1 MIIKSVAITHK
12 CRELR
17 NFAGYF
23 DINETLTT
31 RSLHIMCVLVAAIAL
46 LPAFSHGQVTG
57 DALNLNQAVDSIVKA
72 ESDSTTPSEAQPA
85 DTSRFVKQKVDLDH
99 IVEFSARDS
108 IVLVGRNHA
117 VMHGGSKIT
126 YGDIDMTAATISMDM
141 DSSQVHAIG
150 VPDSVGEMTGSPVFK
165 DESGEYESRVMKYNF
180 KTRRGYITDIVT
192 EQGEGFLTGG
202 VTKKT
207 EGDEYYIKDGRYT
220 TCDDHDHPHF
230 YFQLTKAKVKP
241 GKNVVTGP
249 AYMVLEDLPLP
260 IAVPFGYFPFSE
272 KYQSGILVPTFGEDY
287 NRGFYLRNGGYYLAL
302 GQHADLA
309 LTGEI
314 YTRGS
319 WGLSAQSSYSWR
331 YRFNGSVSVNYLT
344 TVTGE
349 KGDPDYNK
357 MHNFQ
362 VLWSHSQSPKA
373 NPYLTFSASV
383 NFATTGYTRNS
394 LNTYYTSAFTENTKS
409 STVNLTYKIP
419 NSKWSISTNANIS
432 QRTADS
438 TLTVSLPNLT
448 VNMSQTAPFKRKRQ
462 VGDERWYEKIKVS
475 YTGRF
480 QNSLTAKQNDFLHKS
495 LVKDWRNGMS
505 HTVPIQATFNMLKY
519 FNVTP
524 SLTINDRMYTS
535 KIRQQWD
542 PNASAVVRDTS
553 YSFYNVFDFNF
564 AVSLSTKVYGF
575 FKPLKFLGKLSE
587 KLQMVR
593 HVMTPSISFSAAPD
607 FGSPFW
613 GYYGNYEY
621 VDARGVHHNERYS
634 YFQHGLYGNAP
645 NGKSGTLSFTIANN
659 LEAKVK
665 SDNDSTGFKKI
676 SLIENFTLSQ
686 SCNLAADS
694 MKWSNLNTSIMLRLT
709 KGFNL
714 SLSATWDVYKYAL
727 NENGTPVRIN
737 KLRLFNGGGW
747 GRLSSTGTSFSYTFN
762 NDTFRR
768 NKNKDKKKEPPKP
781 QEGLDRRGN
790 DENGESRDE
799 GGPTTDL
806 ELIDGYAKWECP
818 WNLTVNYSLSYGYG
832 TFNYDKLEYNGRWTQ
847 NLSVNAS
854 IRPTKNWSL
863 SASASYN
870 FDTHKIAYMNCSI
883 SRQMHCF
890 EMSASFVPVG
900 PYKSYNFHI
909 AVKSSILQDVKYD
922 KHSSIN
928 NGVTWY

>member
-1 MIIKSVAITHK
+1 M
-12 CRELR
+12 
-17 NFAGYF
+17 
-23 DINETLTT
+23 
-31 RSLHIMCVLVAAIAL
+31 L
-46 LPAFSHGQVTG
+46 LPALTHGQVIDSANG
-57 DALNLNQAVDSIVKA
+57 LDQLVDSVVKSEA
-72 ESDSTTPSEAQPA
+72 DSTSTALIPSA
-85 DTSRFVKQKVDLDH
+85 DTSRFIRQKVDLDH
-99 IVEFSARDS
+99 VVEFTAKDS
-108 IVLVGRNHA
+108 IILIGRNHA
-117 VMHGGSKIT
+117 MMYGGSKIV
-126 YGDIDMTAATISMDM
+126 YGDIDVTASSISMDM

-150 VPDSVGEMTGSPVFK
+150 VPDSVGELTGNPVFK
-165 DESGEYESRVMKYNF
+165 DNSGEYESRVMKYNF
-180 KTRRGYITDIVT
+180 KTKRGYITDIVT
-192 EQGEGFLTGG
+192 EQGEGYLTGG
-202 VTKKT
+202 ITKKT
-207 EGDEYYIKDGRYT
+207 EDDEYYIKNGRYT
-220 TCDDHDHPHF
+220 TCDDHEHPHF

-241 GKNVVTGP
+241 KKNVVTGP

-302 GQHADLA
+302 GQYADLA

-319 WGLSAQSSYSWR
+319 WGLTAQSSYVKR
-331 YRFNGSVSVNYLT
+331 YKYSGSLSASYLT
-344 TVTGE
+344 TITGQ

-362 VLWSHSQSPKA
+362 VLWSHSQNQKA

-383 NFATTGYTRNS
+383 NFATTGYSRNS

-419 NSKWSISTNANIS
+419 NSKWTFSTTANVS

-438 TLTVSLPNLT
+438 TITVSFPNLT
-448 VNMSQTAPFKRKRQ
+448 INMSQTAPFKRKRA
-462 VGDERWYEKIKVS
+462 VGDEKWYEKIKVS

-480 QNSLTAKQNDFLHKS
+480 QNSLTAKQNEFIHKN

-505 HTVPIQATFNMLKY
+505 HTIPVQATFNVMKY
-519 FNVTP
+519 FNITP
-524 SLTINDRMYTS
+524 TITMNDRMYTS

-553 YSFYNVFDFNF
+553 YSFYNIFDFSF
-564 AVSLSTKVYGF
+564 GVSLSTKVYGF
-575 FKPLKFLGKLSE
+575 FKPLKFLGKISE

-607 FGSPFW
+607 FSAPFW
-613 GYYGNYEY
+613 GYYGNLDY
-621 VDARGVHHNERYS
+621 VDNSGNQRHSRYS

-645 NGKSGTLSFTIANN
+645 SGKSGTISFNIANN

-665 SDNDSTGFKKI
+665 SESDSTGFKKI

-694 MKWSNLNTSIMLRLT
+694 MKWSNLNTSIMLRLF

-714 SLSATWDVYKYAL
+714 NLSATWDVYKYAL
-727 NENGTPVRIN
+727 NESGAPVRIN

-762 NDTFRR
+762 NDTFKRKR
-768 NKNKDKKKEPPKP
+768 DKDKDKKNDNQQP
-781 QEGLDRRGN
+781 QGRINRGEEN
-790 DENGESRDE
+790 DENAE
-799 GGPTTDL
+799 GQDNSGPVTDL

-818 WNLTVNYSLSYGYG
+818 WSLTVNYSLSYGYG
-832 TFNYDKLEYNGRWTQ
+832 SFNYDKLEYNGRWTQ
-847 NLSVNAS
+847 NLSLNAS
-854 IRPTKNWSL
+854 IRPTKNWSI

>member
-1 MIIKSVAITHK
+1 
-12 CRELR
+12 
-17 NFAGYF
+17 
-23 DINETLTT
+23 
-31 RSLHIMCVLVAAIAL
+31 MCVLVAAIAL

>member
-1 MIIKSVAITHK
+1 M
-12 CRELR
+12 
-17 NFAGYF
+17 
-23 DINETLTT
+23 
-31 RSLHIMCVLVAAIAL
+31 L
-46 LPAFSHGQVTG
+46 LPALTHGQVIDSANG
-57 DALNLNQAVDSIVKA
+57 LDQLVDSVVKS
-72 ESDSTTPSEAQPA
+72 ETDSTSTALIPSA
-85 DTSRFVKQKVDLDH
+85 DTSRFIRQKVDLDH
-99 IVEFSARDS
+99 VVEFTAKDS
-108 IVLVGRNHA
+108 IILIGRNHA
-117 VMHGGSKIT
+117 MMYGGSKIV
-126 YGDIDMTAATISMDM
+126 YGDIDVTASSISMDM

-150 VPDSVGEMTGSPVFK
+150 VPDSVGELTGNPVFK
-165 DESGEYESRVMKYNF
+165 DNSGEYESRVMKYNF
-180 KTRRGYITDIVT
+180 KTKRGYITDIVT
-192 EQGEGFLTGG
+192 EQGEGYLTGG
-202 VTKKT
+202 ITKKT
-207 EGDEYYIKDGRYT
+207 EDDEYYIKNGRYT
-220 TCDDHDHPHF
+220 TCDDHEHPHF

-241 GKNVVTGP
+241 KKNVVTGP

-302 GQHADLA
+302 GQYADLA

-319 WGLSAQSSYSWR
+319 WGLTAQSSYVKR
-331 YRFNGSVSVNYLT
+331 YKYSGSLSASYLT
-344 TVTGE
+344 TITGQ

-362 VLWSHSQSPKA
+362 VLWSHSQNQKA

-383 NFATTGYTRNS
+383 NFATTGYSRNS

-419 NSKWSISTNANIS
+419 NSKWTFSTTANVS

-438 TLTVSLPNLT
+438 TITVSFPNLT
-448 VNMSQTAPFKRKRQ
+448 VNMSQTAPFKRKRA
-462 VGDERWYEKIKVS
+462 VGDEKWYEKIKVS

-480 QNSLTAKQNDFLHKS
+480 QNSLTAKQNEFIHKN

-505 HTVPIQATFNMLKY
+505 HTIPVQATFNVMKY
-519 FNVTP
+519 FNITP
-524 SLTINDRMYTS
+524 TITMNDRMYTS

-553 YSFYNVFDFNF
+553 YSFYNIFDFSF
-564 AVSLSTKVYGF
+564 GVSLSTKVYGF
-575 FKPLKFLGKLSE
+575 FKPLKFLGKISE

-607 FGSPFW
+607 FSAPFW
-613 GYYGNYEY
+613 GYYGNLDY
-621 VDARGVHHNERYS
+621 VDNSGNQRHSRYS

-645 NGKSGTLSFTIANN
+645 SGKSGTISFNIANN

-665 SDNDSTGFKKI
+665 SESDSTGFKKI

-694 MKWSNLNTSIMLRLT
+694 MKWSNLNTSIMLRLV

-714 SLSATWDVYKYAL
+714 NLSATWDVYKYAL
-727 NENGTPVRIN
+727 NESGAPVRIN

-762 NDTFRR
+762 NDTFKRKR
-768 NKNKDKKKEPPKP
+768 DKEKDKKNDNQQP
-781 QEGLDRRGN
+781 QGRINRGEEN
-790 DENGESRDE
+790 DENAE
-799 GGPTTDL
+799 GQDNSGPVTDL

-818 WNLTVNYSLSYGYG
+818 WSLTVNYSLSYGYG
-832 TFNYDKLEYNGRWTQ
+832 SFNYDKLEYNGRWTQ
-847 NLSVNAS
+847 NLSLNAS
-854 IRPTKNWSL
+854 IRPTKNWSI

-870 FDTHKIAYMNCSI
+870 FDTHKISYMNCSI

>member
-1 MIIKSVAITHK
+1 M
-12 CRELR
+12 
-17 NFAGYF
+17 
-23 DINETLTT
+23 
-31 RSLHIMCVLVAAIAL
+31 L
-46 LPAFSHGQVTG
+46 LPALTHGQVIDSANG
-57 DALNLNQAVDSIVKA
+57 LDQLVDSVVKS
-72 ESDSTTPSEAQPA
+72 ETDSTSTALIPSA
-85 DTSRFVKQKVDLDH
+85 DTSRFIRQKVDLDH
-99 IVEFSARDS
+99 VVEFTAKDS
-108 IVLVGRNHA
+108 IILIGRNHA
-117 VMHGGSKIT
+117 MMYGGSKIV
-126 YGDIDMTAATISMDM
+126 YGDIDVTASSISMDM

-150 VPDSVGEMTGSPVFK
+150 VPDSVGELTGNPVFK
-165 DESGEYESRVMKYNF
+165 DNSGEYESRVMKYNF
-180 KTRRGYITDIVT
+180 KTKRGYITDIVT
-192 EQGEGFLTGG
+192 EQGEGYLTGG
-202 VTKKT
+202 ITKKT
-207 EGDEYYIKDGRYT
+207 EDDEYYIKNGRYT
-220 TCDDHDHPHF
+220 TCDDHEHPHF

-241 GKNVVTGP
+241 KKNVVTGP

-302 GQHADLA
+302 GQYADLA

-319 WGLSAQSSYSWR
+319 WGLTAQSSYVKR
-331 YRFNGSVSVNYLT
+331 YKYSGSLSASYLT
-344 TVTGE
+344 TITGQ

-362 VLWSHSQSPKA
+362 VLWSHSQNQKA

-383 NFATTGYTRNS
+383 NFATTGYSRNS

-419 NSKWSISTNANIS
+419 NSKWTFSTTANVS
-432 QRTADS
+432 QRSADS
-438 TLTVSLPNLT
+438 TITVSFPNLT
-448 VNMSQTAPFKRKRQ
+448 INMSQTAPFKRKRA
-462 VGDERWYEKIKVS
+462 VGDEKWYEKIKVS

-480 QNSLTAKQNDFLHKS
+480 QNSLTAKQNEFIHKN

-505 HTVPIQATFNMLKY
+505 HTIPVQATFNVMKY
-519 FNVTP
+519 FNITP
-524 SLTINDRMYTS
+524 TITMNDRMYTS

-553 YSFYNVFDFNF
+553 YSFYNIFDFSF
-564 AVSLSTKVYGF
+564 GVSLSTKVYGF
-575 FKPLKFLGKLSE
+575 FKPLKFLGKISE

-607 FGSPFW
+607 FSAPFW
-613 GYYGNYEY
+613 GYYGNLDY
-621 VDARGVHHNERYS
+621 VDNSGNQRHSRYS

-645 NGKSGTLSFTIANN
+645 SGKSGTISFNIANN

-665 SDNDSTGFKKI
+665 SESDSTGFKKI

-694 MKWSNLNTSIMLRLT
+694 MKWSNLNTSIMLRLV

-714 SLSATWDVYKYAL
+714 NLSATWDVYKYAL
-727 NENGTPVRIN
+727 NESGAPVRIN

-762 NDTFRR
+762 NDTFKRKR
-768 NKNKDKKKEPPKP
+768 DKEKDKKNDNQQP
-781 QEGLDRRGN
+781 QGRINRGEEN
-790 DENGESRDE
+790 DENAE
-799 GGPTTDL
+799 GQDNSGPVTDL

-818 WNLTVNYSLSYGYG
+818 WSLTVNYSLSYGYG
-832 TFNYDKLEYNGRWTQ
+832 SFNYDKLEYNGRWTQ
-847 NLSVNAS
+847 NLSLNAS
-854 IRPTKNWSL
+854 IRPTKNWSI

>member
-1 MIIKSVAITHK
+1 M
-12 CRELR
+12 
-17 NFAGYF
+17 
-23 DINETLTT
+23 
-31 RSLHIMCVLVAAIAL
+31 L
-46 LPAFSHGQVTG
+46 LPALTHGQVIDSANG
-57 DALNLNQAVDSIVKA
+57 LDQLVDSVVKSEA
-72 ESDSTTPSEAQPA
+72 DSTSTALIPSA
-85 DTSRFVKQKVDLDH
+85 DTSRFIRQKVDLDH
-99 IVEFSARDS
+99 VVEFSAKDS
-108 IVLVGRNHA
+108 IILIGRNHA
-117 VMHGGSKIT
+117 MMYGGSKIV
-126 YGDIDMTAATISMDM
+126 YGDIDVTASSISMDM

-150 VPDSVGEMTGSPVFK
+150 VPDSVGELTGNPVFK
-165 DESGEYESRVMKYNF
+165 DNSGEYESRVMKYNF
-180 KTRRGYITDIVT
+180 KTKRGYITDIVT
-192 EQGEGFLTGG
+192 EQGEGYLTGG
-202 VTKKT
+202 ITKKT
-207 EGDEYYIKDGRYT
+207 EDDEYYIKNGRYT
-220 TCDDHDHPHF
+220 TCDDHEHPHF

-241 GKNVVTGP
+241 KKNVVTGP

-302 GQHADLA
+302 GQYADLA

-319 WGLSAQSSYSWR
+319 WGLTAQSSYVKR
-331 YRFNGSVSVNYLT
+331 YKYSGSLSASYLT
-344 TVTGE
+344 TITGQ

-362 VLWSHSQSPKA
+362 VLWSHSQNQKA

-383 NFATTGYTRNS
+383 NFATTGYSRNS

-419 NSKWSISTNANIS
+419 NSKWTFSTTANVS

-438 TLTVSLPNLT
+438 TITVSFPNLT
-448 VNMSQTAPFKRKRQ
+448 INMSQTAPFKRKRA
-462 VGDERWYEKIKVS
+462 VGDEKWYEKIKVS

-480 QNSLTAKQNDFLHKS
+480 QNSLTAKQNEFIHKN

-505 HTVPIQATFNMLKY
+505 HTIPVQATFNVMKY
-519 FNVTP
+519 FNITP
-524 SLTINDRMYTS
+524 TITMNDRMYTS

-553 YSFYNVFDFNF
+553 YSFYNIFDFSF
-564 AVSLSTKVYGF
+564 GVSLSTKVYGF
-575 FKPLKFLGKLSE
+575 FKPLKFLGKISE

-607 FGSPFW
+607 FSAPFW
-613 GYYGNYEY
+613 GYYGNLDY
-621 VDARGVHHNERYS
+621 VDNSGNQRHSRYS

-645 NGKSGTLSFTIANN
+645 SGKSGTISFNIANN

-665 SDNDSTGFKKI
+665 SESDSTGFKKI

-694 MKWSNLNTSIMLRLT
+694 MKWSNLNTSIMLRLV

-714 SLSATWDVYKYAL
+714 NLSATWDVYKYAL
-727 NENGTPVRIN
+727 NESGAPVRIN

-762 NDTFRR
+762 NDTFKRKR
-768 NKNKDKKKEPPKP
+768 DKEKDKKNDNQQP
-781 QEGLDRRGN
+781 QGRINRGEEN
-790 DENGESRDE
+790 DENAE
-799 GGPTTDL
+799 GQDNSGPVTDL

-818 WNLTVNYSLSYGYG
+818 WSLTVNYSLSYGYG
-832 TFNYDKLEYNGRWTQ
+832 SFNYDKLEYNGRWTQ
-847 NLSVNAS
+847 NLSLNAS
-854 IRPTKNWSL
+854 IRPTKNWSI

>member
-1 MIIKSVAITHK
+1 M
-12 CRELR
+12 
-17 NFAGYF
+17 
-23 DINETLTT
+23 
-31 RSLHIMCVLVAAIAL
+31 L
-46 LPAFSHGQVTG
+46 LPALTHGQVIDSANG
-57 DALNLNQAVDSIVKA
+57 LDQLVDSVVKSEA
-72 ESDSTTPSEAQPA
+72 DSTSTALIPSA
-85 DTSRFVKQKVDLDH
+85 DTSRFIRQKVDLDH
-99 IVEFSARDS
+99 VVEFTAKDS
-108 IVLVGRNHA
+108 IILIGRNHA
-117 VMHGGSKIT
+117 MMYGGSKIV
-126 YGDIDMTAATISMDM
+126 YGDIDVTASSISMDM

-150 VPDSVGEMTGSPVFK
+150 VPDSVGELTGNPVFK
-165 DESGEYESRVMKYNF
+165 DNSGEYESRVMKYNF
-180 KTRRGYITDIVT
+180 KTKRGYITDIVT
-192 EQGEGFLTGG
+192 EQGEGYLTGG
-202 VTKKT
+202 ITKKT
-207 EGDEYYIKDGRYT
+207 EDDEYYIKNGRYT
-220 TCDDHDHPHF
+220 TCDDHEHPHF

-241 GKNVVTGP
+241 KKNVVTGP

-302 GQHADLA
+302 GQYADLA

-319 WGLSAQSSYSWR
+319 WGLTAQSSYVKR
-331 YRFNGSVSVNYLT
+331 YKYSGSLSASYLT
-344 TVTGE
+344 TITGQ

-362 VLWSHSQSPKA
+362 VLWSHSQNQKA

-383 NFATTGYTRNS
+383 NFATTGYSRNS

-419 NSKWSISTNANIS
+419 NSKWTFSTTANVS

-438 TLTVSLPNLT
+438 TITVSFPNLT
-448 VNMSQTAPFKRKRQ
+448 INMSQTAPFKRKRA
-462 VGDERWYEKIKVS
+462 VGDEKWYEKIKVS

-480 QNSLTAKQNDFLHKS
+480 QNSLTAKQNEFIHKN

-505 HTVPIQATFNMLKY
+505 HTIPVQATFNVMKY
-519 FNVTP
+519 FNITP
-524 SLTINDRMYTS
+524 TITMNDRMYTS

-553 YSFYNVFDFNF
+553 YSFYNIFDFSF
-564 AVSLSTKVYGF
+564 GVSLSTKVYGF
-575 FKPLKFLGKLSE
+575 FKPLKFLGKISE

-607 FGSPFW
+607 FSAPFW
-613 GYYGNYEY
+613 GYYGNLDY
-621 VDARGVHHNERYS
+621 VDNSGNQRHSRYS

-645 NGKSGTLSFTIANN
+645 SGKSGTISFNIANN

-665 SDNDSTGFKKI
+665 SESDSTGFKKI

-694 MKWSNLNTSIMLRLT
+694 MKWSNLNTSIMLRLF

-714 SLSATWDVYKYAL
+714 NLSATWDVYKYAL
-727 NENGTPVRIN
+727 NESGAPVRIN

-762 NDTFRR
+762 NDTFKRKR
-768 NKNKDKKKEPPKP
+768 DKDKDKKNDNQQP
-781 QEGLDRRGN
+781 QGRINRGEEN
-790 DENGESRDE
+790 DENAE
-799 GGPTTDL
+799 GQDNSGPVTDL

-818 WNLTVNYSLSYGYG
+818 WSLTVNYSLSYGYG
-832 TFNYDKLEYNGRWTQ
+832 SFNYDKLEYNGRWTQ
-847 NLSVNAS
+847 NLSLNAS
-854 IRPTKNWSL
+854 IRPTKNWSI

-928 NGVTWY
+928 NGVSWY

>member
-1 MIIKSVAITHK
+1 MTIK
-12 CRELR
+12 
-17 NFAGYF
+17 N
-23 DINETLTT
+23 
-31 RSLHIMCVLVAAIAL
+31 LHIVLLLVVASVL
-46 LPAFSHGQVTG
+46 LPSLTYGQVKG
-57 DALNLNQAVDSIVKA
+57 DVLDLNQMVDSIVKNEVDTTKA
-72 ESDSTTPSEAQPA
+72 HNLDSRQRNSGVSS
-85 DTSRFVKQKVDLDH
+85 DTSRFVCEKVDLDH
-99 IVEFSARDS
+99 VVEFNAKDS
-108 IVLVGRNHA
+108 IILFGRNHA
-117 VMHGGSKIT
+117 VMYGGSKII
-126 YGDIDMTAATISMDM
+126 YGDIDMSASQISMDM
-141 DSSQVHAIG
+141 DSSQVQAIG
-150 VPDSVGEMTGSPVFK
+150 VLDSIGEVTGSPVFK
-165 DESGEYESRVMKYNF
+165 DNSGEYESRVMKYNF
-180 KTRRGYITDIVT
+180 KTKRGYITDIVT

-202 VTKKT
+202 ITKKT
-207 EGDEYYIKDGRYT
+207 EDDYYYIKDGRYT
-220 TCDDHDHPHF
+220 TCEDHEHPHF

-241 GKNVVTGP
+241 KKNVVTGP

-287 NRGFYLRNGGYYLAL
+287 NRGFYLRNGGYYMAL

-309 LTGEI
+309 ITGEI

-331 YRFNGSVSVNYLT
+331 YKFSGSFSANYLT
-344 TVTGE
+344 TVTGQ

-362 VLWSHSQSPKA
+362 ILWSHSQNQKA

-383 NFATTGYTRNS
+383 NFATTGYSRNS
-394 LNTYYTSAFTENTKS
+394 LNTYYTNSFTENTKS

-419 NSKWSISTNANIS
+419 NSKWTISTNANVS
-432 QRTADS
+432 QRTSDS
-438 TLTVSLPNLT
+438 TITVSFPNIT
-448 VNMSQTAPFKRKRQ
+448 ISMSQTAPFKRKRV
-462 VGDERWYEKIKVS
+462 VGDERWYEKIKIS
-475 YTGRF
+475 YNGKF
-480 QNSLTAKQNDFLHKS
+480 QNSLTAKQNEFLHKS

-505 HTVPIQATFNMLKY
+505 HTVPVQATFNLLKY
-519 FNVTP
+519 FNLTP
-524 SLTINDRMYTS
+524 SITLNDRMYTS

-542 PNASAVVRDTS
+542 PNASAVVRDTT
-553 YSFYNVFDFNF
+553 YGFYNIFDFSF
-564 AVSLSTKVYGF
+564 GVSLSTKVYGF

-593 HVMTPSISFSAAPD
+593 HVMTPTISFSAMPD
-607 FGSPFW
+607 FGAPFW
-613 GYYGNYEY
+613 GYYGNYER
-621 VDARGVHHNERYS
+621 VASDGTVTPVRYS

-645 NGKSGTLSFTIANN
+645 NGKSGTITFNIANN

-665 SDNDSTGFKKI
+665 SENDSTGFKKI

-694 MKWSNLNTSIMLRLT
+694 MKWSNLNTSIMLRLV

-714 SLSATWDVYKYAL
+714 NLSATWDVYKYAL
-727 NENGTPVRIN
+727 NENGMPVRIN

-762 NDTFRR
+762 NDTFKRKKN
-768 NKNKDKKKEPPKP
+768 NKQEDKQTKQNNNLNRDNKAEDEE
-781 QEGLDRRGN
+781 QNEGK
-790 DENGESRDE
+790 
-799 GGPTTDL
+799 GPTTDL
-806 ELIDGYAKWECP
+806 ELVDGYAKWDCP
-818 WNLTVNYSLSYGYG
+818 WSLTLNYSLSYGYG
-832 TFNYDKLEYNGRWTQ
+832 AFNYKKLEYNGKWTQ
-847 NLSVNAS
+847 NLSFNAT
-854 IRPTKNWSL
+854 IRPTKNWSI
-863 SASASYN
+863 SASGSYN

-890 EMSASFVPVG
+890 VMSASFVPVG

-922 KHSSIN
+922 KHSSFN

>member
-1 MIIKSVAITHK
+1 MLLLAAAIVLLPILLYAQDTPAVIPANPVDSVKSV
-12 CRELR
+12 
-17 NFAGYF
+17 
-23 DINETLTT
+23 LT
-31 RSLHIMCVLVAAIAL
+31 
-46 LPAFSHGQVTG
+46 
-57 DALNLNQAVDSIVKA
+57 VDSA
-72 ESDSTTPSEAQPA
+72 LADSSQQVQP
-85 DTSRFVKQKVDLDH
+85 RFVRERVDLDH
-99 IVEFSARDS
+99 VVKFNAKDS
-108 IVLVGRNHA
+108 IILFGRNHA
-117 VMHGGSKIT
+117 VMYGGSNIL
-126 YGDIDMTAATISMDM
+126 YGDIDMTASQISMDM
-141 DSSQVHAIG
+141 DSSQVQAVGVTDSIG
-150 VPDSVGEMTGSPVFK
+150 ELVGNPVFK
-165 DESGEYESRVMKYNF
+165 DASGEYESRVMKYNF
-180 KTRRGYITDIVT
+180 KTKRGYITDIVT

-202 VTKKT
+202 ITKKT
-207 EGDEYYIKDGRYT
+207 EDDYYYIKDGRYT
-220 TCDDHDHPHF
+220 TCDDHEHPHF

-241 GKNVVTGP
+241 KQNVVTGP

-302 GQHADLA
+302 SQHADLA
-309 LTGEI
+309 ITGEI

-331 YRFNGSVSVNYLT
+331 YKHSGSFSVNYLT

-362 VLWSHSQSPKA
+362 VLWNHSQSQKA
-373 NPYLTFSASV
+373 NPYLSFSASV
-383 NFATTGYTRNS
+383 NFATSGYSRNS
-394 LNTYYTSAFTENTKS
+394 LNTYYTNAFTENTKS

-419 NSKWSISTNANIS
+419 NSKWSISSTANIS

-438 TLTVSLPNLT
+438 TLTVSFPNFT
-448 VNMSQTAPFKRKRQ
+448 ITMSQTAPFKRKRS
-462 VGDERWYEKIKVS
+462 VGDERWYEKIKLS
-475 YTGRF
+475 YSGRF
-480 QNSLTAKQNDFLHKS
+480 QNSLTAKQDDFFHKS
-495 LVKDWRNGMS
+495 LVKDWRNGMM
-505 HTVPIQATFNMLKY
+505 HNVPIQATFNVMKY
-519 FNVTP
+519 FNITP
-524 SLTINDRMYTS
+524 QLNINDRMYTS

-542 PNASAVVRDTS
+542 PNASAIVRDTT
-553 YSFYNVFDFNF
+553 YSFYNIFDFNF
-564 AVSLSTKVYGF
+564 SVSLSTKVYGF

-587 KLQMVR
+587 KLLMVR
-593 HVMTPSISFSAAPD
+593 HVMTPTISFTAAPD
-607 FGSPFW
+607 FGAPFW
-613 GYYGNYEY
+613 GYYGNLDY
-621 VDARGVHHNERYS
+621 VDNAGVQHKSRYS
-634 YFQHGLYGNAP
+634 YFQHGSFGNASS
-645 NGKSGTLSFTIANN
+645 GKMGSLSFNIANN

-665 SDNDSTGFKKI
+665 SENDSTGFKKI

-686 SCNLAADS
+686 SCNFAADS

-714 SLSATWDVYKYAL
+714 NLSATWDVYKYAL
-727 NENGTPVRIN
+727 NEAGRPVRIN

-768 NKNKDKKKEPPKP
+768 KRSNDKANQPPQTP
-781 QEGLDRRGN
+781 QNREN
-790 DENGESRDE
+790 NNGEE
-799 GGPTTDL
+799 GEETDTNTGPTTDL
-806 ELIDGYAKWECP
+806 ELIDGYAKWDCP
-818 WNLTVNYSLSYGYG
+818 WSLTVSYSLSYGYG
-832 TFNYDKLEYNGRWTQ
+832 SFNYKKLEYNGKWTQ
-847 NLSVNAS
+847 NLSLNATV
-854 IRPTKNWSL
+854 RPTKNWSL

-870 FDTHKIAYMNCSI
+870 FDTHKIAYMNCNV

-900 PYKSYNFHI
+900 PYKSYTFHI